1 MCGGTSAR
9 AAGVPASAAVA
20 ACLLSGTAALV
31 YEVVWLR
38 PLGLVVGH
46 TVGAITTVL
55 AVFMAGLGVGSAWAG
70 GALRAR
76 PATPRAYALI
86 EAGLAAL
93 ALGIPLVGRLPMP
106 GPTPLRVA
114 AAALV
119 LLPPTV
125 LMGATLPVVASLVE
139 ARGRAGTLAGTLYA
153 ANTLGAVAGTLAT
166 AFVLLPRLG
175 VSGASATAALLNV
188 AAAAVVVGT
197 SRVRAVDATE
207 TAAEA
212 STPARRQKRS
222 RPEATTRTPAE
233 PAVPRGLVGAAMAL
247 SGAAALAGEVA
258 WTRALVL
265 LIGPTTYA
273 FAFILGAVI
282 LGLAAGSALGARL
295 VDRLRRPARALAAVE
310 AGAAL
315 AALAVAHIIGGLPLP
330 VARLVRVQADHMG
343 SLMGVELL
351 GVFALLFIPCALS
364 GAAFPLAVRL
374 VAAEATATAVGRVYA
389 WNTAGAVAGTLLAG
403 LVSLPRLGLEG
414 TLRAGALTSAL
425 AGAIVLAAITPSR
438 RRVLVLAGALA
449 PVALL
454 SWALPVWDRE
464 LLAGGP
470 YKYAAYARPETLEE
484 ELRAGELVFYRE
496 GVVATVSVK
505 RLGGTLSLSVDG
517 KVDATTGA
525 DMPTQKLLAHLP
537 LLLHPAPRTACVIGL
552 GSGVTVGAAL
562 THPIDAVDAV
572 EISPEVVAASALFR
586 PFNGDALSHPRLR
599 LMVDDGR
606 HHLLRT
612 GRRYDVIIS
621 EPSNPWMAGVSPL
634 FTREF
639 YRIGASR
646 LAPGGLFCQWM
657 HLYNLEREDVRT
669 LVGSFTDAFAE
680 VALFLVNEG
689 DALLIGSAARPV
701 PTVPAL
707 RQRMARPE
715 VAADLAGIDVRSPFA
730 VASLF
735 VVETP
740 ALRDWTAGADRHTDD
755 RPVLEFRAPRALHRD
770 TARGNRQ
777 ALLEVARRAGPV
789 EPYATIIAAG
799 DGIERLDRARL
810 LERAHSFD
818 WAFEAYADALA
829 RDPRLAA
836 AGEGLVRAALRVGR
850 AAEAE
855 ARLES
860 LAAGPAPVE
869 AHVALALLAFN
880 QDRGQAALDHLRRA
894 LERDPRQLRALGL
907 ATEVQQ
913 AAGNLEAA
921 EGLAREALAAAPED
935 PEAAARLA
943 SVELAEG
950 HVREARTRAEAV
962 LSRDPRNA
970 QALEVAAVAHAQ
982 LSDRAAARR
991 AFEALLAA
999 APSNWEALTNFGV
1012 FEMEGGDARAA
1023 GRRFAQ
1029 SVALNPGNR
1038 RAWEGLREAA
1048 RRLDDRALLRRAE
1061 AGLGGAVIR

>member
-1 MCGGTSAR
+1 
-9 AAGVPASAAVA
+9 
-20 ACLLSGTAALV
+20 
-31 YEVVWLR
+31 
-38 PLGLVVGH
+38 
-46 TVGAITTVL
+46 
-55 AVFMAGLGVGSAWAG
+55 
-70 GALRAR
+70 
-76 PATPRAYALI
+76 
-86 EAGLAAL
+86 
-93 ALGIPLVGRLPMP
+93 
-106 GPTPLRVA
+106 
-114 AAALV
+114 
-119 LLPPTV
+119 
-125 LMGATLPVVASLVE
+125 
-139 ARGRAGTLAGTLYA
+139 
-153 ANTLGAVAGTLAT
+153 
-166 AFVLLPRLG
+166 
-175 VSGASATAALLNV
+175 
-188 AAAAVVVGT
+188 
-197 SRVRAVDATE
+197 
-207 TAAEA
+207 
-212 STPARRQKRS
+212 
-222 RPEATTRTPAE
+222 
-233 PAVPRGLVGAAMAL
+233 
-247 SGAAALAGEVA
+247 
-258 WTRALVL
+258 
-265 LIGPTTYA
+265 
-273 FAFILGAVI
+273 
-282 LGLAAGSALGARL
+282 
-295 VDRLRRPARALAAVE
+295 
-310 AGAAL
+310 
-315 AALAVAHIIGGLPLP
+315 
-330 VARLVRVQADHMG
+330 
-343 SLMGVELL
+343 
-351 GVFALLFIPCALS
+351 
-364 GAAFPLAVRL
+364 
-374 VAAEATATAVGRVYA
+374 
-389 WNTAGAVAGTLLAG
+389 
-403 LVSLPRLGLEG
+403 
-414 TLRAGALTSAL
+414 
-425 AGAIVLAAITPSR
+425 
-438 RRVLVLAGALA
+438 
-449 PVALL
+449 
-454 SWALPVWDRE
+454 
-464 LLAGGP
+464 
-470 YKYAAYARPETLEE
+470 
-484 ELRAGELVFYRE
+484 
-496 GVVATVSVK
+496 
-505 RLGGTLSLSVDG
+505 
-517 KVDATTGA
+517 
-525 DMPTQKLLAHLP
+525 MPTQKLLAHLP

-586 PFNGDALSHPRLR
+586 PFNGDALADPRLR

-646 LAPGGLFCQWM
+646 LAPGGVFCQWM
-657 HLYNLEREDVRT
+657 HLYNLERDDVRT

-701 PTVPAL
+701 PTGPAL
-707 RQRMARPE
+707 RQRMARPA

-740 ALRDWTAGADRHTDD
+740 ALRDWTVGADRHTDD

-777 ALLEVARRAGPV
+777 ALLEVASRAGPV
-789 EPYATIIAAG
+789 EPYATITAAG
-799 DGIERLDRARL
+799 DGTERLDRARL

-829 RDPRLAA
+829 RDPHLAA
-836 AGEGLVRAALRVGR
+836 AGEGLVRAGLRAGR
-850 AAEAE
+850 APEAE

-943 SVELAEG
+943 SVELAQG

-970 QALEVAAVAHAQ
+970 RALEVAAVAHAQ

-999 APSNWEALTNFGV
+999 APDDWEALTNFGV

-1023 GRRFAQ
+1023 ARLFAP

-1038 RAWEGLREAA
+1038 RGWEGLREAA
-1048 RRLDDRALLRRAE
+1048 GRLDDRALLRRAE
-1061 AGLGGAVIR
+1061 AGLGGAGIR